1 MFIQNTSQGT
11 RRVFAFLS
19 LFAKPHEVL
28 TLQQAGINNEIGC
41 HVLRFMEGE
50 QKGGKKQW
58 RRLDKLI
65 RPQNTHTKNQ
75 CSLFVKE
82 YVKVIRDAV
91 ILCSLL
97 RGISIQFFF
106 GGPCL
111 PPWRKRVVDIQI
123 NYSKIYIKYMNFFFS
138 DLSSLLRGINT
149 QFFFGGPCLPPQ
161 EKELQ
166 VFK

>member
-11 RRVFAFLS
+11 RSVFALLS

-50 QKGGKKQW
+50 QKGGMKQC
-58 RRLDKLI
+58 RRLGKLI

-82 YVKVIRDAV
+82 YIKVIRDAV

-106 GGPCL
+106 LRTLFTSLEKKSCRYL
-111 PPWRKRVVDIQI
+111 DKLQQNIYQI
-123 NYSKIYIKYMNFFFS
+123 YEFLFS